1 MRILQILSGTHLNGA
16 VGYAFNI
23 SELLAERGH
32 DVLMLR
38 RPQLDQAVPSVGS
51 IRRIDSSLK
60 RSVAEIRRIGAFCVD
75 QKIDVIHTHMSSAH
89 AFGAL
94 LRLFYKVP
102 CVATA
107 HKLNF
112 QLHWALNDRV
122 LCHNDESMRYM
133 RLPNLVPPSRLRL
146 VRPFIDER
154 ETGLARE
161 PRVAFSASI
170 ASISQSVSAAAGGLA
185 PWPVLVTTADHAL
198 LTPAMVED
206 FIAGVGDA
214 DVAVALVERANLL
227 GRYPGNRRTWLK
239 FRGGAYS
246 GANLFALTGERARAA
261 LELWAGVE
269 QDRKKGWK
277 LVAAFGPLLLVRALT
292 RTVTLQAGL
301 AAAGRRL
308 GLTARPVVL
317 QQPEAA
323 IDVDKPADH
332 ELAESILSARG

>member
-1 MRILQILSGTHLNGA
+1 
-16 VGYAFNI
+16 VGWTAL
-23 SELLAERGH
+23 LLAGQRPGVDPLAAHFGETWKALVPLRGQT
-32 DVLMLR
+32 MLSR
-38 RPQLDQAVPSVGS
+38 VARTLLECPSV
-51 IRRIDSSLK
+51 
-60 RSVAEIRRIGAFCVD
+60 
-75 QKIDVIHTHMSSAH
+75 
-89 AFGAL
+89 
-94 LRLFYKVP
+94 
-102 CVATA
+102 
-107 HKLNF
+107 
-112 QLHWALNDRV
+112 DRV
-122 LCHNDESMRYM
+122 VVLAQGPAA
-133 RLPNLVPPSRLRL
+133 LT
-146 VRPFIDER
+146 
-154 ETGLARE
+154 TGSDTAWLARE
-161 PRVAFSASI
+161 PRVAFSASS
-170 ASISQSVSAAAGGLA
+170 ASISQSVSAAAGTLA

-227 GRYPGNRRTWLK
+227 ARYPRNRRTWLK
-239 FRGGAYS
+239 FSGGAYS

-292 RTVTLQAGL
+292 RTVTLQGGL

-317 QQPEAA
+317 RQPEAA